1 MNEETDDRTAL
12 ERVVS
17 GDTEAF
23 RILVDRYSDRLYR
36 FCAARLGDADEA
48 EDAVQ
53 DVFIRAYRSLSS
65 FDPARGFA
73 PWLFAIAANRVKSRY
88 ASRSAAGQLVEAAGK
103 ELLAGDGPAEASA
116 EDGVLRDLA
125 AAELRSALAG
135 LPASM
140 RAPVELYYFAGLDVA
155 QVAASL
161 GLGTEAVKSRLFR
174 ARKELARR
182 LAGQPDTDLEGR

>member
-1 MNEETDDRTAL
+1 MGAPACRLQRLRKGIPPDPPSGCARRADFLSGHSALYWASMNEETDDRTAL

-36 FCAARLGDADEA
+36 FCATRLGDADEA

-135 LPASM
+135 LPEIGRASC
-140 RAPVELYYFAGLDVA
+140 RERVYHPV
-155 QVAASL
+155 
-161 GLGTEAVKSRLFR
+161 
-174 ARKELARR
+174 
-182 LAGQPDTDLEGR
+182 